1 MRRVRVIVTG
11 GAGFIGSHVVD
22 ALATRGDDVVV
33 VDSLVTGK
41 RENVPASAELVERDI
56 REPLDD
62 VFDQVRPEAVFHLAA
77 QADVRVAVERPH
89 EDAAVNVLGTVH
101 VLEAARRHGAQVIF
115 SSTGGAIY
123 GECDEPALET
133 KTLLPMS
140 PYGTSKLCGEEY
152 LNTYNRLHETIHVSL
167 RYANVYGPRQD
178 PHGEAGVVAIFL
190 GALARGE
197 QAHIFGDGTQTRDY
211 AYVGDVARAT
221 VSALGQRG
229 GVFNVG
235 TGRETSVLELY
246 ELCRAAAGSDTEATH
261 APARLGELQRSF
273 LDTQRSADELGF
285 AAMVA
290 LEDGL
295 AATWDWVVSSNPELA
310 GERRSGDGA

>member
-1 MRRVRVIVTG
+1 MRVIVTG

-22 ALATRGDDVVV
+22 ALAARGDDVVV
-33 VDSLVTGK
+33 VDSLVTGR
-41 RENVPASAELVERDI
+41 RENVAASADLVERDI
-56 REPLDD
+56 REPLHD

-77 QADVRVAVERPH
+77 QADVRVAVERPD

-101 VLEAARRHGAQVIF
+101 VLEAARRNGAQVVF

-123 GECDEPALET
+123 GECAEPALET
-133 KTLLPMS
+133 KAPLPMS
-140 PYGTSKLCGEEY
+140 PYGTSKLAAEEY
-152 LNTYNRLHETIHVSL
+152 LSTYNRLHGTIHVSL
-167 RYANVYGPRQD
+167 RYGNVYGPRQD

-197 QAHIFGDGTQTRDY
+197 QAKIFGDGTQTRDY
-211 AYVGDVARAT
+211 VYVGDVARAT
-221 VSALGQRG
+221 VSAVGQEG
-229 GVFNVG
+229 GVFNIG

-246 ELCRAAAGSDTEATH
+246 ELCRSAAGSSTEATH

-273 LDTQRSADELGF
+273 LDPKRSAAELGF

-295 AATWDWVVSSNPELA
+295 AATWEWVSRDPELA
-310 GERRSGDGA
+310 GERRAGDSA